1 MHVALKKHIT
11 AIQKRKRNIYTSK
24 YGKKEEVIK
33 VQRKNLM
40 KTIKVL
46 NVRLK
51 SKVLPLTRIKTLNVR
66 MIKQQLLQ
74 KVIRQTNMD
83 NSKYRSFMN

>member
-1 MHVALKKHIT
+1 MKYIMYLQRHMHVALKNHIT
-11 AIQKRKRNIYTSK
+11 TIQKRKRNIYTSE
-24 YGKKEEVIK
+24 YSKKEEVLK

-40 KTIKVL
+40 KTTKVL

-51 SKVLPLTRIKTLNVR
+51 SKVLALTRIKRLNVR

-74 KVIRQTNMD
+74 KVISQT
-83 NSKYRSFMN
+83 

>member
-1 MHVALKKHIT
+1 MYLQRHMHVTLKNHIT
-11 AIQKRKRNIYTSK
+11 TIQKRKRNIYTSE
-24 YGKKEEVIK
+24 YSKKEEVLK

-40 KTIKVL
+40 KTTKVL

-51 SKVLPLTRIKTLNVR
+51 SKVLALTRIKRLNVR

-74 KVIRQTNMD
+74 KVISQT
-83 NSKYRSFMN
+83 